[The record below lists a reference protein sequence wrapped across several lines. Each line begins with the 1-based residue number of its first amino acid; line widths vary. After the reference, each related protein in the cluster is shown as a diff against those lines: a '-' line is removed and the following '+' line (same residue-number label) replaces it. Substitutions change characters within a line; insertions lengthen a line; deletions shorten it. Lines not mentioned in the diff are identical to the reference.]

1 MPGSPLIS
9 SMTGTLFTASIIF
22 SAPSSTPTIT
32 FFFAPI
38 ISIEPAGIRLSFTSP
53 SGVLMT
59 TAERF
64 PINARAIGTTCF
76 VSSGDS
82 LNNVAIPYGLESTS
96 TTPPTGAT
104 STAHNIP
111 RGTLSIIPTSSTI
124 GIFFSSL
131 LLIKTPSSRWTMA
144 PVMLNI
150 LLYRLMSAAA
160 ASKETSAGITTITS
174 PPSLTVSN
182 LSMR

>member
-1 MPGSPLIS
+1 
-9 SMTGTLFTASIIF
+9 MTGTLFTASIIF

-96 TTPPTGAT
+96 TTPPT
-104 STAHNIP
+104 AHNIP